1 MATDERVDVPVRVP
15 SEMEQ
20 GEYANAFRVLHDQ
33 GQEWLLDF
41 VVLSGRE
48 QKGVV
53 VSRLRIQQEL
63 LEKMRDRL
71 STALAELTEALAAQ
85 KAREGTFPTQ
95 EPGEG
100 LTPASPIKARKPEVN

>member
-1 MATDERVDVPVRVP
+1 MSSDVRVDVPVRVP
-15 SEMEQ
+15 DEMEH
-20 GEYANAFRVLHDQ
+20 GEYVNAFRVLHDQ

-41 VVLSGRE
+41 VLLSGRE

-71 STALAELTEALAAQ
+71 STTLTELDRALAAQ
-85 KAREGTFPTQ
+85 KAREGAFPTQ
-95 EPGEG
+95 EPSEG
-100 LTPASPIKARKPEVN
+100 LTPASPIEARKPEVN